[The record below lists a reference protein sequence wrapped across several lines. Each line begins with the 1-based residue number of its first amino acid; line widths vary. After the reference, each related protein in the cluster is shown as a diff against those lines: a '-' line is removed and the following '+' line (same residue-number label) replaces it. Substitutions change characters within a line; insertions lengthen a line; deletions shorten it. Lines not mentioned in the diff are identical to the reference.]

1 VGKLLT
7 LRSAVIANLHSPREK
22 IWGVL
27 LSINT
32 FGIILRGIDINSFE
46 DWSRSVVNSSGNESI
61 GLSTMFI
68 PMMRLEKV
76 IADETTGA
84 LKSFS
89 DKFLDRVGR
98 DVLEFANLPEEEDA
112 RFDF

>member
-1 VGKLLT
+1 
-7 LRSAVIANLHSPREK
+7 
-22 IWGVL
+22 
-27 LSINT
+27 
-32 FGIILRGIDINSFE
+32 
-46 DWSRSVVNSSGNESI
+46 
-61 GLSTMFI
+61 MFI